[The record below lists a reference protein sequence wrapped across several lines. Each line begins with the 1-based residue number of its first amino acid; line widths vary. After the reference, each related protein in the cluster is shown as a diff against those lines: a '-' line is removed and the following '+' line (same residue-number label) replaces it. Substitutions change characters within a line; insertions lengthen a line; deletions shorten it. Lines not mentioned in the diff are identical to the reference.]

1 MNSFFSPR
9 KHEGT
14 ERTGFPLLSARILA
28 FLASWRFLSL
38 FKRIWYHW
46 LDMALLKQ
54 VLRIPML
61 VDGRGL
67 LCSVA
72 GASYET

>member
-1 MNSFFSPR
+1 
-9 KHEGT
+9 
-14 ERTGFPLLSARILA
+14 LA
-28 FLASWRFLSL
+28 FLASWQFLSL